1 MATKPTSPQDTTGR
15 AAEQA
20 AKARAAEL
28 SARQD
33 EISLSRQLEAESL
46 ANDIFDPQTPDQ
58 PILIDE
64 VVEVGV
70 ALNEDRV
77 VIRTL
82 ADIEQMTF
90 GVVNGTPQ
98 EYNFKAGVRYTV
110 PRHLA
115 NYLQGLGYLW
125 LA

>member
-20 AKARAAEL
+20 AKQRAAEL
-28 SARQD
+28 AARQD
-33 EISLSRQLEAESL
+33 EISLSRQLEAQSL
-46 ANDIFDPQTPDQ
+46 ENDIFDPQTPEQ
-58 PILIDE
+58 PLLIDE
-64 VVEVGV
+64 IEEVGV
-70 ALNEDRV
+70 SLNNDMV

-82 ADIEQMTF
+82 SDIEQMTF

-98 EYNFKAGVRYTV
+98 EYNFKAGVRYKV